1 MNFQEL
7 NVNETIIKALE
18 KQKITTPTLVQE
30 KVYQHILDNK
40 DLIVQSE
47 TGSGKTLAY
56 LMPLFEKYKELEKTN
71 KVIILVPTYELAM
84 QVQKQVQLL
93 AENAGIGMKVAAIFG
108 KVKIDRQVER
118 LKEKPQIIVGTA
130 DRIHELIKMKKI
142 AAHNVKTIV
151 LDEADK
157 LLDKKNRDKVKEVI
171 KCTMRDRQLLF
182 FSASIPSA
190 IIKEASEMSKEA
202 LVVKSEEKQTIPK
215 NIEHLY
221 LLCEPRAKIETFR
234 KVARINK
241 GKKVMV
247 FVNGQF
253 EVEETTQKLQYHGFK
268 AACIYGK
275 EDKRMRQK
283 AIEDFRNDKINYLV
297 ATDIAARGLHFDGVD
312 TVFHI
317 SIPEEP
323 MDYLHRAGRTGRNEM
338 KGRSILIA
346 TKEELPRLKS
356 YQKAFG
362 INFVAKKMYE
372 GKLVRG

>member
-1 MNFQEL
+1 MNFQKL
-7 NVNETIIKALE
+7 NVNEAVIQALG
-18 KQKITTPTLVQE
+18 KQNITKPTMVQE
-30 KVYQHILDNK
+30 KVYQDILDNK

-56 LMPLFEKYKELEKTN
+56 LVPLFEKYKELEKTN
-71 KVIILVPTYELAM
+71 KVIVLVPTYELAM

-93 AENAGIGMKVAAIFG
+93 AKNAGIAMKVTSIFG
-108 KVKIDRQVER
+108 NVNIERQVER

-130 DRIHELIKMKKI
+130 DRIFELIKMKKI

-157 LLDKKNRDKVKEVI
+157 LLDKKNKEKVLEVI

-182 FSASIPSA
+182 FSASIPA
-190 IIKEASEMSKEA
+190 PIIKEAKEISEDVV
-202 LVVKSEEKQTIPK
+202 VVKSEEKQTIPT
-215 NIEHLY
+215 NIEHIY
-221 LLCEPRAKIETFR
+221 VITDARSKIETFR
-234 KVARINK
+234 KLARINK

-253 EVEETTQKLQYHGFK
+253 EVEETTQKLLYHDFK
-268 AACIYGK
+268 AACIHGK
-275 EDKRMRQK
+275 VDKKERQR
-283 AIEDFRNDKINYLV
+283 AIEDFRNHKINYLV

-323 MDYLHRAGRTGRNEM
+323 MDYLHRAGRTGRNDNM
-338 KGRSILIA
+338 GRNILIV
-346 TKEELPRLKS
+346 TKEELPRLKA

-362 INFVAKKMYE
+362 INIIAKKMYE
-372 GKLVRG
+372 GKLVKG